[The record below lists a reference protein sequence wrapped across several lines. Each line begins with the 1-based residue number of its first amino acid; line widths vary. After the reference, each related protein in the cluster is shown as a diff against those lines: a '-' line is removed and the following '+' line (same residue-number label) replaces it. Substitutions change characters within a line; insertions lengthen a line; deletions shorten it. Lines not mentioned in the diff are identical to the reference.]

1 MELYY
6 PRDDKTDRIHLSKAP
21 DVRHTFHHDGDDGE
35 ILLQGRGIN
44 ASISNAIRR
53 TMVTEIPIMG
63 WHHSEVNIDPEG
75 TETYQNYDVIRNNF
89 EQLPPPYNL
98 DNPFDVQDPHLY
110 LTNEVLTELYSG
122 YVRNRQAG
130 EPEMDLDGRNIQQV
144 EASLRVVNQNA
155 GLRYV
160 TTHDLMLKVDGREVD
175 NYKSRPPVA
184 FYGLRKGEKLTL
196 RAEGILGLSRMSS
209 TFSAVTVPGHE
220 KLEDGWVIRYTSMG
234 QLTPLSIYKKTLT
247 ILRRKTEILLG
258 YLREHTMDQEEKD
271 GVVEYSVKI
280 YGEDDT
286 IANPISTTLAQSRG
300 VSRAGY
306 LRQHLLERMVE
317 IKWVVDEGN
326 DGAAIMLRV
335 LEYLV
340 ALWKKLAEGL

>member
-1 MELYY
+1 
-6 PRDDKTDRIHLSKAP
+6 
-21 DVRHTFHHDGDDGE
+21 
-35 ILLQGRGIN
+35 
-44 ASISNAIRR
+44 
-53 TMVTEIPIMG
+53 
-63 WHHSEVNIDPEG
+63 
-75 TETYQNYDVIRNNF
+75 
-89 EQLPPPYNL
+89 
-98 DNPFDVQDPHLY
+98 HLY

-271 GVVEYSVKI
+271 GVVEY
-280 YGEDDT
+280 
-286 IANPISTTLAQSRG
+286 
-300 VSRAGY
+300 
-306 LRQHLLERMVE
+306 
-317 IKWVVDEGN
+317 
-326 DGAAIMLRV
+326 
-335 LEYLV
+335 
-340 ALWKKLAEGL
+340 